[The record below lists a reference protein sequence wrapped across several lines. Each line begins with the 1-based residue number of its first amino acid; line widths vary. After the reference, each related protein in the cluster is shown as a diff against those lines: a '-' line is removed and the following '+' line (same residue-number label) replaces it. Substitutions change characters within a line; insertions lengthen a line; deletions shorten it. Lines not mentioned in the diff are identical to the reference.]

1 MTWCGTGGSS
11 IWRSSQ
17 PKVGLQGN
25 RSPAD
30 ELYIRHIIESA
41 RGANAMSEPNN
52 IYPRSVLEQLTGDY
66 TVSSGSG
73 KSDIWVP
80 EPGCGLKI
88 LDLRPKSSALANR
101 TGGECCI
108 LKGGAEIF
116 FERCPF

>member
-1 MTWCGTGGSS
+1 MVWCSAGGAS

-30 ELYIRHIIESA
+30 ELYVRHIIESA
-41 RGANAMSEPNN
+41 RGANAMAEPPP

-66 TVSSGSG
+66 SASSGGG
-73 KSDIWVP
+73 KSDEWVP

-88 LDLRPKSSALANR
+88 LDLRPRAAAMANR
-101 TGGECCI
+101 TGGE
-108 LKGGAEIF
+108 
-116 FERCPF
+116 